1 MQENLSVQS
10 EPQLTKPQMKI
21 VENRKPN
28 VKKAFSL
35 ETLVFLGIF
44 GVIFGYL
51 GITMGTVNM
60 MNTLMNTAYDLLMN
74 TVFYIMAIAV
84 LAGAAAGL
92 LTEFGVV
99 AAINKIL
106 SPLMKPLYGLPGAS
120 IVGVVTTYL
129 SDNPAILSLAEDDNF
144 RRYFKKYQ
152 LPALTNIGTAFG
164 MGMIITTFMIGIKS
178 PVGESFVGAALIGN
192 LGAVIGSIISARLML
207 RHTKKIYGTEA
218 EVDVKSGC
226 GQVSLDERIIR
237 EGSLGERFM
246 GAMLEGGKNGVSMGF
261 AIIPG
266 VLIICTVVMMLTNG
280 ASAEGTFTGAA
291 YEGVGLLPWLA
302 EKVDFILT
310 PLFGF
315 TAAEAISVPITAL
328 GAAGAAIGLVPGLVS
343 DGLASGNDIAVFTAM
358 CMCWSGYLSTH
369 VAMMD
374 SLRFRELTG
383 KAIMCHTIG
392 GLIAGVSAHLLYML
406 IG

>member
-10 EPQLTKPQMKI
+10 NPQLTKPQMKI

>member
-10 EPQLTKPQMKI
+10 DPQLTKPQMKI